1 MTWKRRMKGKR
12 GRFNRILLSSIS
24 SLCTESRWWKTLKLV
39 PKGHV
44 VHWFRKYFFWLVV
57 DNFVHAFKFVDI
69 EMMETVSAGWKND
82 SLHCCIFLLWFFF
95 FVWWKWQPMLVVS
108 HFQLTLEVSTSKVMR
123 RPFHPIE
130 GFLSLFNDLLW
141 FFKIIFWAILW
152 WRWVVGGRQRRV
164 GGAGTIW
171 WRTYRIIIVSFLPCI
186 ISWIFSPLL
195 HSVFHDCQGL
205 RWIGNAARTIESL
218 GWVSGFGDFSKI
230 AVLLVN
236 RPIVLYLVPDER

>member
-1 MTWKRRMKGKR
+1 MSFTDLE
-12 GRFNRILLSSIS
+12 NI
-24 SLCTESRWWKTLKLV
+24 
-39 PKGHV
+39 
-44 VHWFRKYFFWLVV
+44 FFLLVV

-82 SLHCCIFLLWFFF
+82 SLHCCIYFCYDFF

-230 AVLLVN
+230 DVLLVN

>member
-44 VHWFRKYFFWLVV
+44 VHWFRKYFF
-57 DNFVHAFKFVDI
+57 FVGCWQFCSCLQIRRYRNDGNSVCRMKEWFAPLLYIFVMI
-69 EMMETVSAGWKND
+69 
-82 SLHCCIFLLWFFF
+82 FF